1 MGGGWGRGGHW
12 HSSCPTKGRVLSGA
26 AGSEAQSCHT
36 AGAVAAGAGRCP
48 EAACSGQHH
57 TQSPEALQAL
67 TWGTNQQAEEHSG
80 LGQPPCC
87 SGSFFLAPSSVAVDI
102 FHSPVA
108 SSSQQSSWSLPG
120 CSGFLQVLAA
130 AVAVCSKENQ
140 LQSMSWAEM
149 DGMGWDGMGEQLTQ
163 PEICPLLPAE
173 HRPGEAQSAGDC
185 TAASS
190 AEEAH
195 CCNPDLCVNMLCPPI

>member
-87 SGSFFLAPSSVAVDI
+87 SGSFFLSPSSVAVDI

-149 DGMGWDGMGEQLTQ
+149 GWDGMGWGSSSHSQRSAHFSLQSTGQERLRVLGTAQQ
-163 PEICPLLPAE
+163 PAVQKR
-173 HRPGEAQSAGDC
+173 H
-185 TAASS
+185 TAVIQT
-190 AEEAH
+190 
-195 CCNPDLCVNMLCPPI
+195 CV

>member
-1 MGGGWGRGGHW
+1 MLALTQHSQRYAMGGGWGRGGHW

-36 AGAVAAGAGRCP
+36 AGAVAAGA
-48 EAACSGQHH
+48 CSGQHH

-80 LGQPPCC
+80 LSQPPCC
-87 SGSFFLAPSSVAVDI
+87 SGSFFLSPSSVAVDI

-130 AVAVCSKENQ
+130 AVAVCSEENQ

-149 DGMGWDGMGEQLTQ
+149 DGMGWDGMSWTSTHSCMGH
-163 PEICPLLPAE
+163 CHSALLP
-173 HRPGEAQSAGDC
+173 
-185 TAASS
+185 
-190 AEEAH
+190 
-195 CCNPDLCVNMLCPPI
+195 LCFKDEDDSG